1 MNDIKAEIAAVILT
15 LAIFCGMGL
24 LTLHIIEVSF

>member
-1 MNDIKAEIAAVILT
+1 MNNTQAEILSVIIT
-15 LAIFCGMGL
+15 IAIFCGIGL

>member
-1 MNDIKAEIAAVILT
+1 MNNTQAEILSVVIT
-15 LAIFCGMGL
+15 ITIFYGIGL

>member
-1 MNDIKAEIAAVILT
+1 MNKIQAEIASMIIT
-15 LAIFCGMGL
+15 IAIFCGMGL